1 MKNHSK
7 IQTLFLCIIDS
18 MVYQIHLR
26 SLKAGDEIL
35 DNYGYHYA
43 VMAREERQRKLWN
56 QYYFNC
62 ACIPC
67 NNSWATY
74 TSLSQAA
81 VPLPG
86 TQPEQVPVFMG
97 FQNQQIFC
105 LTGKTDYFW
114 APQGNQTVQES
125 FWPCPVWQI
134 QVVLF
139 FLETH
144 WVNLNPACS
153 VRLFQFFWN
162 ISHSWIKT
170 SPGLSENTM
179 TVK

>member
-125 FWPCPVWQI
+125 FRSRPVWQI

-139 FLETH
+139 FWKHIE
-144 WVNLNPACS
+144 
-153 VRLFQFFWN
+153 
-162 ISHSWIKT
+162 
-170 SPGLSENTM
+170 
-179 TVK
+179 